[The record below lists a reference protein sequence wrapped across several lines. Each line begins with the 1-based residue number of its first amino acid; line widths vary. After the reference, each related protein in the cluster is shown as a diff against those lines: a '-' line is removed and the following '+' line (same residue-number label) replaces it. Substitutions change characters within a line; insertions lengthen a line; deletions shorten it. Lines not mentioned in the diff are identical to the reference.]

1 MTGRRKTGIPSD
13 ADSEAWASRIRQVIT
28 DARKAGIDVN
38 LDWDEDE
45 DGIHVKL
52 TTSTHWRDEA
62 TGVMMGGAT
71 WIVEGY

>member
-1 MTGRRKTGIPSD
+1 MTSQRKTGIPSD
-13 ADSEAWASRIRQVIT
+13 ADAEAWAIRIRQVISE
-28 DARKAGIDVN
+28 ARKAGIDVS

-52 TTSTHWRDEA
+52 TTSTHWRDES
-62 TGVMMGGAT
+62 TKVMMGGAV

>member
-1 MTGRRKTGIPSD
+1 MTGPRKMGIPSD
-13 ADSEAWASRIRQVIT
+13 QDSEAWASKIRQVIH

-45 DGIHVKL
+45 DGIHVML
-52 TTSTHWRDEA
+52 TTSTHWRDE
-62 TGVMMGGAT
+62 TTQVMMGGAV